1 MAVTITALKSTRYR
15 GRLYRK
21 GESFKVE
28 SDRTA
33 RIYGTLG
40 RARIAAEDVLG
51 DPISSVVVEVQ
62 QVSPPDPLAALRAE
76 YEALAGSAPD
86 GRWSE
91 ARLRSEIDDFKALH
105 AAEAE
110 NIAAAIDAE
119 PSA

>member
-1 MAVTITALKSTRYR
+1 MAVTVTALKPTRYR

-40 RARIAAEDVLG
+40 RAHIAREAVLG
-51 DPISSVVVEVQ
+51 DPISAVALEVQ
-62 QVSPPDPLAALRAE
+62 QVSPPDQLAALRAE
-76 YEALAGSAPD
+76 YETLAGSAPD
-86 GRWSE
+86 GRWGE
-91 ARLRSEIDDFKALH
+91 ARLRSEVDDFKALH

-110 NIAAAIDAE
+110 NIAAVADPE